1 MRCQTILVSIS
12 AWMMLTG
19 ATAIAGDKTTP
30 VVVEPA
36 AQAAAAQAF
45 RAFGG
50 QTGQRPVGMPAADR
64 VDRAALGD
72 PLVVMMVR
80 LDELQRYQPAPGTD
94 PAALLHDLQTVV
106 YPVRVAGKVNGEM
119 VMGKVGGA
127 WSARSFAGPAHVQA
141 VENVRAQ
148 LANAGVPTGS
158 TMLLRVPALN
168 IELVAHRDATG
179 LKLTPVTD
187 LAAAG
192 LAAGQTLPAARV
204 FEQLVPLALRHNGM
218 PF

>member
-1 MRCQTILVSIS
+1 
-12 AWMMLTG
+12 
-19 ATAIAGDKTTP
+19 
-30 VVVEPA
+30 
-36 AQAAAAQAF
+36 
-45 RAFGG
+45 
-50 QTGQRPVGMPAADR
+50 
-64 VDRAALGD
+64 
-72 PLVVMMVR
+72 
-80 LDELQRYQPAPGTD
+80 
-94 PAALLHDLQTVV
+94 
-106 YPVRVAGKVNGEM
+106 VNGEM

-148 LANAGVPTGS
+148 LANAGVPIGS